1 MLAYPLKKHG
11 GSSVL
16 KMENIDEPQA
26 GEGEVLVKVSHIG
39 INYAEILSRRGQYA
53 WAPKKPYVPG
63 MEAYGTI
70 ESVGP
75 GVDRKPGEKVIVG
88 SQYGAYAEKIVVP
101 EYLAFPQLPDFN
113 DAEQAAFLVNY
124 MTAWVALVKQARMLS
139 DDKVLVTA
147 AAGGVGTAAVQIAK
161 HHGCTVLGTA
171 SKDYKI
177 NLLNDLNIDAAIN
190 YQAEGWDEK
199 ARALDDEGTGVDV
212 VLELVGGDTFKKAKG
227 LLNPFGRIVI
237 AGVASIKWSKTNP
250 VSWASALKKIPRYD
264 IRKMAVASNGILAT
278 HIGYLIKDRKLSMQL
293 WKELSSFCIQH
304 KIKPVV
310 SHVFDFEQLPQA
322 HDYIESRKS
331 YGKVVVK
338 VES

>member
-1 MLAYPLKKHG
+1 MQAYPLTKHG
-11 GSSVL
+11 GSKVL
-16 KMENIDEPQA
+16 KMKDIEEPVA

-70 ESVGP
+70 ESTGP
-75 GVDRKPGEKVIVG
+75 GVDRKVGEKVIVG
-88 SQYGAYAEKIVVP
+88 AQYGAYAEKVVVP
-101 EYLAFPQLPDFN
+101 EYLAFPQLPGYT

-124 MTAWVALVKQARMLS
+124 MTAWVALVKQVRLLP
-139 DDKVLVTA
+139 DDKVLITA

-161 HHGCTVLGTA
+161 HYGCKVLGTA

-177 NLLNDLNIDAAIN
+177 NLLNELDIDVAIN
-190 YQAEGWDEK
+190 YLADDWDEK
-199 ARALDDEGTGVDV
+199 VKQFDESGGVDV
-212 VLELVGGDTFKKAKG
+212 VLELVGGDTFKKAKA

-250 VSWASALKKIPRYD
+250 ISWASALQKIPRYD

-278 HIGYLIKDRKLSMQL
+278 HIGYLIKDKTLSMQL
-293 WKELSSFCIQH
+293 WKELSSFCIHHQ
-304 KIKPVV
+304 IKPVT
-310 SHVFDFEQLPQA
+310 SHIFDFDQLPQA

>member
-1 MLAYPLKKHG
+1 MRAYPLTKHG
-11 GSSVL
+11 GTSVL
-16 KMENIDEPQA
+16 KMQEVDEPEPE
-26 GEGEVLVKVSHIG
+26 EGEVKIKVSHIG
-39 INYAEILSRRGQYA
+39 INYAEILSRRGQYQ

-70 ESVGP
+70 EALGP
-75 GVDRKPGEKVIVG
+75 GVDRKIGEQVVAG
-88 SQYGAYAEKIVVP
+88 AQYGAYAEKMVLP
-101 EYLAFPQLPDFN
+101 EYLAFPKLPDYS

-124 MTAWVALVKQARMLS
+124 MTAWVALIKQARMVPE
-139 DDKVLVTA
+139 DKVLVTA

-161 HHGCTVLGTA
+161 HYGCRVLGTA

-190 YQAEGWDEK
+190 YLVDDWDQQV
-199 ARALDDEGTGVDV
+199 RGFDEGSGVDV

-250 VSWASALKKIPRYD
+250 LSWASALKKIPRYD
-264 IRKMAVASNGILAT
+264 IRKMAVGSNGILAT
-278 HIGYLIKDRKLSMQL
+278 HIGYLIKNKELSKQL
-293 WKELSSFCIQH
+293 WKELSSFAISH
-304 KIKPVV
+304 DIKPVI
-310 SHVFDFEQLPQA
+310 SHIFDFDQLPQA
-322 HDYIESRKS
+322 HEYIESRKS

-338 VES
+338 VGI

>member
-1 MLAYPLKKHG
+1 MRAYPLTKHG
-11 GSSVL
+11 GTSVL
-16 KMENIDEPQA
+16 KMQEVDEPEPE
-26 GEGEVLVKVSHIG
+26 EGEVKIKVSHIG
-39 INYAEILSRRGQYA
+39 INYAEILSRRGQYQ

-70 ESVGP
+70 EALGP
-75 GVDRKPGEKVIVG
+75 GVDRKIGEQVVAG
-88 SQYGAYAEKIVVP
+88 AQYGAYAEKMVLP
-101 EYLAFPQLPDFN
+101 EYLAFPKLPDYS

-124 MTAWVALVKQARMLS
+124 MTAWVALIKQARMVPE
-139 DDKVLVTA
+139 DKVLVTA

-161 HHGCTVLGTA
+161 HYGCRVLGTA

-190 YQAEGWDEK
+190 YLVDDWDQQVRGFDK
-199 ARALDDEGTGVDV
+199 GSGVDV

-250 VSWASALKKIPRYD
+250 LSWASALKKIPRYD
-264 IRKMAVASNGILAT
+264 IRKMAVGSNGILAT
-278 HIGYLIKDRKLSMQL
+278 HIGYLIKNKELSKQL
-293 WKELSSFCIQH
+293 WKELSSFAISH
-304 KIKPVV
+304 DIKPVI
-310 SHVFDFEQLPQA
+310 SHIFDFDQLPQA
-322 HDYIESRKS
+322 HEYIESRKS

-338 VES
+338 VGI

>member
-1 MLAYPLKKHG
+1 MRAYPLTKNG
-11 GSSVL
+11 NSGVL
-16 KMENIDEPQA
+16 KMQHVEEPTA
-26 GEGEVLVKVSHIG
+26 GTGEVLVRVTHIG

-63 MEAYGTI
+63 MEAYGVI

-75 GVDRKPGEKVIVG
+75 DVYRKVGEKVIVG
-88 SQYGAYAEKIVVP
+88 AQYGAYAEKIAVP
-101 EYLAFPQLPDFN
+101 EYLAFPQLPGFQ

-124 MTAWVALVKQARMLS
+124 MTAWVALVKQARMLPE
-139 DDKVLVTA
+139 DKVLVTA
-147 AAGGVGTAAVQIAK
+147 AAGGVGTAAVQFAK
-161 HHGCTVLGTA
+161 HYGCQVLGTA

-177 NLLNDLNIDAAIN
+177 NLLNKLNIDAAIN
-190 YQAEGWDEK
+190 YQTDHWEEQVKQFGESS
-199 ARALDDEGTGVDV
+199 GVDV
-212 VLELVGGDTFKKAKG
+212 VLELVGGDTFTKTKG

-250 VSWASALKKIPRYD
+250 LSWASALMKIPRYD

-278 HIGYLIKDRKLSMQL
+278 HIGYLIKDKTLTMQL

-304 KIKPVV
+304 EIKPVV
-310 SHVFDFEQLPQA
+310 SHIFDFERLPQA

-338 VES
+338 VDS

>member
-1 MLAYPLKKHG
+1 MRAYPLTKHG
-11 GSSVL
+11 GIDVL
-16 KMENIDEPQA
+16 KMQEVDEPEPK
-26 GEGEVLVKVSHIG
+26 EGEVKVSISHIG
-39 INYAEILSRRGQYA
+39 INYAEILSRRGQYQ

-70 ESVGP
+70 EALGP
-75 GVDRKPGEKVIVG
+75 GVDRQIGEQVIVG
-88 SQYGAYAEKIVVP
+88 SQYGAYAEKMVLP
-101 EYLAFPQLPDFN
+101 EYLAFPQLPAYT

-124 MTAWVALVKQARMLS
+124 MTAWVALMKQARLQT

-161 HHGCTVLGTA
+161 HFGCSVLGTA

-177 NLLNDLNIDAAIN
+177 NLLNDLDIDAAIN
-190 YQAEGWDEK
+190 YQADDWDEK
-199 ARALDDEGTGVDV
+199 VRLFDAGGGVDV

-237 AGVASIKWSKTNP
+237 AGVASLKWSKTNP
-250 VSWASALKKIPRYD
+250 LSWPSALKKIPRFD
-264 IRKMAVASNGILAT
+264 IRKMAIGSNGILAT
-278 HIGYLIKDRKLSMQL
+278 HIGYLIKNRELSMQL
-293 WKELSSFCIQH
+293 WKELSSFTIEH

-310 SHVFDFEQLPQA
+310 SHVFDFDQLPQA
-322 HDYIESRKS
+322 HAYIESRKS

-338 VES
+338 VRK